1 MRVFL
6 KGLVNYYHYYGEEP
20 VSKQPKKS
28 LTLLS
33 AAVGLAL
40 TLGAPAAMA
49 GVVNNTNNAPTVLG
63 ACGADGADSVACVG
77 AWNLGNVQVDLI
89 HLVDGSTFGTF
100 DPTTGSYTQM
110 VVGDSFVS
118 KVYSDATNKTTLTA
132 KVGGKV
138 WPVGEPTAI
147 KAVNG
152 DTLVNNG
159 KPKNCLINTSYLE
172 TTYLDTAAPSPV
184 ICSSPFQSHKRFKI
198 AMQPATTL
206 GVASGDGQQPI
217 DLVFNTTDNGS
228 ITPYQVFSKINNYT
242 DKRLSGYKIEVGVG
256 TGTNFKTATDLGISN
271 QLYLSLGIGED
282 ATSTP
287 VGADL
292 FTGIDGLATFSH
304 GLFGAIDLPH
314 FPDSGFFS
322 NTTAYYPVSQTC
334 TTAGVDAAC
343 LNSVTVASG
352 ASIPASDTIY
362 SSGTLSTNYTHL
374 FGSWLPSIWEPKGI
388 FFDADNNP
396 TTDPKLVAWWNGTEW
411 LMPSKDT
418 NGNPVYDADGYA
430 VFVPVTSAELT
441 SWNVN
446 GAGSLYAEDVI
457 EDVLNLGINY
467 IVHVG
472 DFNGGSGATGTFTV
486 RIIPVVAA
494 DQTKPVWVV
503 DPAPTLPTTT
513 SSSGGGCTVGGD
525 GRFDPIFP
533 ALLLAGLGF
542 LGLRRFSRKL

>member
-1 MRVFL
+1 M
-6 KGLVNYYHYYGEEP
+6 LVCNYYHYYVGGRMN
-20 VSKQPKKS
+20 KLQKKT
-28 LTLLS
+28 LTILS
-33 AAVGLAL
+33 ATMSLAL
-40 TLGAPAAMA
+40 TFGASGAMA
-49 GVVNNTNNAPTVLG
+49 GVVDNKNNAPTVKG

-77 AWNLGNVQVDLI
+77 AWSLNNVQVDLI
-89 HLVDGSTFGTF
+89 HLIDGSTFGTF
-100 DPTTGSYTQM
+100 DTNTGSYTQM

-118 KVYSDATNKTTLTA
+118 KVYSGSTLTA

-147 KAVNG
+147 KAVNN
-152 DTLVNNG
+152 DTKVKNG
-159 KPKNCLINTSYLE
+159 KPANCLINTSYLDALNSS
-172 TTYLDTAAPSPV
+172 TGSSAYLDTANPEPV
-184 ICSSPFQSHKRFKI
+184 ICSSGFQTHKRFKI
-198 AMQPATTL
+198 AMQPATTA
-206 GVASGDGQQPI
+206 GVTSGDGQQPI
-217 DLVFNTTDNGS
+217 DLVFDTTDNGA

-256 TGTNFKTATDLGISN
+256 TGAAFKTATDLGISN

-292 FTGIDGLATFSH
+292 FTGSDGLATFSH

-314 FPDSGFFS
+314 FANEGFFS
-322 NTTAYYPVSQTC
+322 NTTAYYPVAQSC
-334 TTAGVDAAC
+334 TTAGIDTAC
-343 LNSVTVASG
+343 PNTVTVASG

-362 SSGTLSTNYTHL
+362 SSGPLSTNYTSL
-374 FGSWLPSIWEPKGI
+374 FGAWLPSIWEPKGI
-388 FFDADNNP
+388 FFDDDGNP
-396 TTDPKLVAWWNGTEW
+396 TTDPVLVAWWNGTEW
-411 LMPSKDT
+411 QK
-418 NGNPVYDADGYA
+418 GQIDG
-430 VFVPVTSAELT
+430 FVPVTSAELT

-446 GAGSLYAEDVI
+446 GAGSLYTEGVI

-472 DFNGGSGATGTFTV
+472 DINTAQGSLGFGGSTSFTV

-503 DPAPTLPTTT
+503 DPAPTLPTTS
-513 SSSGGGCTVGGD
+513 SSSGGGCTIGGD
-525 GRFDPIFP
+525 GHFDPIFP

-542 LGLRRFSRKL
+542 FGLRRFSRNS